1 MTKETVVW
9 EHFSL
14 ILEAREAFGSDPGYA
29 IAIATAA
36 NSLLARQ
43 KLRKEREDVVDSSDD

>member
-1 MTKETVVW
+1 MVW

-36 NSLLARQ
+36 NALLARQ